1 MPTFKY
7 KARNNLGKITEGTIQ
22 VESEAAVAGAL
33 RQKRLE
39 LISVS
44 TGGGL
49 SAIWESLNSMGKKVD
64 TKDVVV
70 FSRQFSTMIN
80 AGLPLLQGLTIVAE
94 QAENPEFRKVM
105 TKVRDEISNGVP
117 LSDAMAKFPKVFNT
131 LYVNMVRAGEQGGIL
146 DVIFER
152 LSDYLETAEGVS
164 RKVKSAMMYPIVVMS
179 VAVLVVIFLMVKV
192 VPTFQSVFAEFHSK
206 LPAPTQFL
214 INVSDF
220 LASKKAFLLLVFF
233 GMVWFGI
240 SLYRKTKAGAFNWDK
255 MILNLPIFG
264 ILVRKAAVAK
274 FARTLG
280 TLVKSGVPIMDALE
294 TVAKTSGNLVLERA
308 VLNARDSVRE
318 GKTLT
323 QPLKE
328 SKVFPPMVTQ
338 MINVGEETG
347 AMDTM
352 LSKIADFYEAE
363 VDAAVEGL
371 TSIIEPILI
380 VFLGV
385 TIGFIVVAMFMPMF
399 DLGNIVGN

>member
-1 MPTFKY
+1 M
-7 KARNNLGKITEGTIQ
+7 GKVIEGTIDAEA
-22 VESEAAVAGAL
+22 ESAVAAAL

-39 LISVS
+39 VVSVS
-44 TGGGL
+44 AAGGL
-49 SAIWESLNSMGKKVD
+49 GGFLSALNKKGGKVT

-70 FSRQFSTMIN
+70 FSRQFSTMVN
-80 AGLPLLQGLTIVAE
+80 AGLPILQGLTIVAE
-94 QAENPEFRKVM
+94 QAENPDFRVVM
-105 TKVRDEISNGVP
+105 TKVRDDISNGVP
-117 LSDAMAKFPKVFNT
+117 LSEAMAKYPKVFTT
-131 LYVNMVRAGEQGGIL
+131 LYVNMVKAGEQGGIL

-152 LSDYLETAEGVS
+152 LSEYMEKAEGVS

-179 VAVLVVIFLMVKV
+179 VALLVVIFLMVKV
-192 VPTFQSVFAEFHSK
+192 VPTFRDVFASFGAK

-214 INVSDF
+214 IDVSDF
-220 LASKKAFLLLVFF
+220 LASKKSVLIVIFLVAFWIALS
-233 GMVWFGI
+233 M
-240 SLYRKTKAGAFNWDK
+240 YRKTKAGAYNWDL
-255 MILNLPIFG
+255 MILKLPVFG
-264 ILVRKAAVAK
+264 VLARKAAVAK

-280 TLVKSGVPIMDALE
+280 TLIKSGVPIMDALE

-347 AMDTM
+347 ALDAM
-352 LSKIADFYEAE
+352 LSKIADFYEDE

-399 DLGNIVGN
+399 SIGNVV

>member
-1 MPTFKY
+1 M
-7 KARNNLGKITEGTIQ
+7 GKVIEGTIIA
-22 VESEAAVAGAL
+22 ENEAGVASAL

-39 LISVS
+39 LVS
-44 TGGGL
+44 TSQAGGL
-49 SAIWESLNSMGKKVD
+49 GSIWAALNKKGGKVT
-64 TKDVVV
+64 TKDVVI
-70 FSRQFSTMIN
+70 FSRQFSTMVN
-80 AGLPLLQGLTIVAE
+80 AGLPILQGLTIVAE
-94 QAENPEFRKVM
+94 QAENPDFRAVM
-105 TKVRDEISNGVP
+105 TKVRDDISNGVP
-117 LSDAMAKFPKVFNT
+117 LSDAMAKYPKVFTT
-131 LYVNMVRAGEQGGIL
+131 LYVNMVKAGEQGGIL

-152 LSDYLETAEGVS
+152 LSEYLEKAEGVS
-164 RKVKSAMMYPIVVMS
+164 RKVKSAMMYPVVVMS
-179 VAVLVVIFLMVKV
+179 VACLVVIFLMVKV
-192 VPTFQSVFAEFHSK
+192 VPTFRDVFASFGAK

-214 INVSDF
+214 IDVSDF
-220 LASKKAFLLLVFF
+220 LASKKSLLIVVFLFAAWIALT
-233 GMVWFGI
+233 
-240 SLYRKTKAGAFNWDK
+240 LYRKTKVGAYNWDK
-255 MILNLPIFG
+255 MILSLPVFG
-264 ILVRKAAVAK
+264 VLVQKAAVAK

-280 TLVKSGVPIMDALE
+280 TLIKSGVPIMDALE
-294 TVAKTSGNLVLERA
+294 TVAKTSGNLVLEKA

-347 AMDTM
+347 ALDTM
-352 LSKIADFYEAE
+352 LSKIADFYEDE

-399 DLGNIVGN
+399 EIGNAVG

>member
-1 MPTFKY
+1 MPSFKY
-7 KARNNLGKITEGTIQ
+7 KARNSMGKVIEGT
-22 VESEAAVAGAL
+22 VDADSEAGLASVL

-39 LISVS
+39 LVS
-44 TGGGL
+44 SSRAGGL
-49 SAIWESLNSMGKKVD
+49 SSILGALTKKGGKVT
-64 TKDVVV
+64 TKDIVV
-70 FSRQFSTMIN
+70 FSRQFSTMVN
-80 AGLPLLQGLTIVAE
+80 AGLPILQGLTIVAE
-94 QAENPEFRKVM
+94 QAENPDFRVVM
-105 TKVRDEISNGVP
+105 TKVRDDISNGVP
-117 LSDAMAKFPKVFNT
+117 LSDAMAKYPKVFTT
-131 LYVNMVRAGEQGGIL
+131 LYVNMVKAGEQGGIL

-152 LSDYLETAEGVS
+152 LSEYLEKAEGVS
-164 RKVKSAMMYPIVVMS
+164 RKVKSAMMYPVVVMS
-179 VAVLVVIFLMVKV
+179 VACLVVIFLMVKV
-192 VPTFQSVFAEFHSK
+192 VPTFRDVFASFGAK

-214 INVSDF
+214 IDVSDF
-220 LASKKAFLLLVFF
+220 LASKKSLLIVAFLVGLWIAIT
-233 GMVWFGI
+233 M
-240 SLYRKTKAGAFNWDK
+240 YRKTKVGAYNWDK
-255 MILNLPIFG
+255 MILSLPVFG
-264 ILVRKAAVAK
+264 VLVQKAAVAK

-280 TLVKSGVPIMDALE
+280 TLIKSGVPIMDALE

-347 AMDTM
+347 ALDAM
-352 LSKIADFYEAE
+352 LSKIADFYEDE

-399 DLGNIVGN
+399 EIGNAVG

>member
-7 KARNNLGKITEGTIQ
+7 KAKNNLGKIVEGTIDANA
-22 VESEAAVAGAL
+22 ESGVAVAL

-39 LISVS
+39 LISAS
-44 TGGGL
+44 PAGGL
-49 SAIWESLNSMGKKVD
+49 TSLLSALTRKGGKVT
-64 TKDVVV
+64 TKDIVV
-70 FSRQFSTMIN
+70 FSRQFSTMVN
-80 AGLPLLQGLTIVAE
+80 AGLPILQGLTIVAE
-94 QAENPEFRKVM
+94 QAENPDFRVVM
-105 TKVRDEISNGVP
+105 NKVRDDISNGVP
-117 LSDAMAKFPKVFNT
+117 LSEAMAKFPKVFNT
-131 LYVNMVRAGEQGGIL
+131 LYVNMVKAGEQGGIL

-152 LSDYLETAEGVS
+152 LSEYMEKAEGVS

-192 VPTFQSVFAEFHSK
+192 VPTFRDVFASFGAK

-214 INVSDF
+214 IDVSDF
-220 LASKKAFLLLVFF
+220 LASKKSFIIVVFLVA
-233 GMVWFGI
+233 VWFAV
-240 SLYRKTKAGAFNWDK
+240 SMYRKTKAGAYNWDM
-255 MILNLPIFG
+255 MILKIPIFG
-264 ILVRKAAVAK
+264 ILARKAAVAK

-280 TLVKSGVPIMDALE
+280 TLIKSGVPIMDALE
-294 TVAKTSGNLVLERA
+294 TVAKTSGNLVLEKA
-308 VLNARDSVRE
+308 VSNARDSVSE

-347 AMDTM
+347 ALDAM
-352 LSKIADFYEAE
+352 LNKIADFYEAE

-399 DLGNIVGN
+399 SIGNVVG

>member
-1 MPTFKY
+1 MPSFKY
-7 KARNNLGKITEGTIQ
+7 KARNNLGKVVEGTI
-22 VESEAAVAGAL
+22 EADNQSAVVALL

-39 LISVS
+39 LVS
-44 TGGGL
+44 ASPASGLGSFFAFLTKGG
-49 SAIWESLNSMGKKVD
+49 VT

-80 AGLPLLQGLTIVAE
+80 AGLPILQGLTIVAE
-94 QAENPEFRKVM
+94 QAENKNFRAVM
-105 TKVRDEISNGVP
+105 TKVRDDISNGIP
-117 LSDAMAKFPKVFNT
+117 LSDAMAKHPKAFGT
-131 LYVNMVRAGEQGGIL
+131 LYVNMVKAGEQGGIL

-152 LSDYLETAEGVS
+152 LSEYMEKAEGVS

-179 VAVLVVIFLMVKV
+179 IAVLVVIFLMIKV
-192 VPTFQSVFAEFHSK
+192 IPTFKDVFASFGAK
-206 LPAPTQFL
+206 LPLPTQIV
-214 INVSDF
+214 INTSNF
-220 LASKKAFLLLVFF
+220 LASAKALFLLAAVVGGGVALS
-233 GMVWFGI
+233 M
-240 SLYRKTKAGAFNWDK
+240 YRKTKAGAY
-255 MILNLPIFG
+255 NLDWALLRVPVFG
-264 ILVRKAAVAK
+264 ALVRKAAVAK
-274 FARTLG
+274 FSRTLG

-308 VLNARDSVRE
+308 IFKARDSVRE

-328 SKVFPPMVTQ
+328 SGVFPPMVTQ

-347 AMDTM
+347 ALDAM

-380 VFLGV
+380 LFLGV

-399 DLGNIVGN
+399 ELGNLVG

>member
-1 MPTFKY
+1 MPSFKY
-7 KARNNLGKITEGTIQ
+7 KARNNLGKIVEGTIE

-39 LISVS
+39 LVS
-44 TGGGL
+44 SSSAGGL
-49 SAIWESLNSMGKKVD
+49 AGLWSVLNKKGGKVT
-64 TKDVVV
+64 TKDIVV
-70 FSRQFSTMIN
+70 FSRQFSTMVN
-80 AGLPLLQGLTIVAE
+80 AGLPILQGLTIVAE
-94 QAENPEFRKVM
+94 QAENPDFRKVM
-105 TKVRDEISNGVP
+105 TKVRDDISNGVP
-117 LSDAMAKFPKVFNT
+117 LSEAMAKFPKVFNT
-131 LYVNMVRAGEQGGIL
+131 LYVNMVKAGEQGGIL

-152 LSDYLETAEGVS
+152 LSEYMEKAEGVS
-164 RKVKSAMMYPIVVMS
+164 RKVKSAMMYPVVVMS
-179 VAVLVVIFLMVKV
+179 VAVLVVIFLMAKV
-192 VPTFQSVFAEFHSK
+192 VPTFRDVFASFGAK

-214 INVSDF
+214 IDVSQF
-220 LASKKAFLLLVFF
+220 MSSKKAVLLVVF
-233 GMVWFGI
+233 GVAFWIALTM
-240 SLYRKTKAGAFNWDK
+240 YRKTKAGAFNWDK
-255 MILNLPIFG
+255 MILNIPVFG
-264 ILVRKAAVAK
+264 VLARKASVAK

-280 TLVKSGVPIMDALE
+280 TLIKSGVPIMDALE
-294 TVAKTSGNLVLERA
+294 TVAKTSGNLVIEKA
-308 VLNARDSVRE
+308 VFNARDSVRE

-347 AMDTM
+347 ALDTM
-352 LSKIADFYEAE
+352 LNKIADFYEDE

-399 DLGNIVGN
+399 EIGNVV

>member
-7 KARNNLGKITEGTIQ
+7 KARNNLGKVTEGTI
-22 VESEAAVAGAL
+22 VAESESAVGAQL

-39 LISVS
+39 VISVS
-44 TGGGL
+44 AGGGIG
-49 SAIWESLNSMGKKVD
+49 AIWAALNSKGGKVT
-64 TKDVVV
+64 TKDIVV
-70 FSRQFSTMIN
+70 FSRQFSTMVN
-80 AGLPLLQGLTIVAE
+80 AGLPILQGLTIVAE
-94 QAENPEFRKVM
+94 QAENPDFRVVM
-105 TKVRDEISNGVP
+105 TKIRDDISNGVP
-117 LSDAMAKFPKVFNT
+117 LSEAMSKHPKAFTT
-131 LYVNMVRAGEQGGIL
+131 LYVNMVKAGEQGGIL

-152 LSDYLETAEGVS
+152 LSEYLEKAEGVA

-192 VPTFQSVFAEFHSK
+192 VPTFRDVFGSFGAK
-206 LPAPTQFL
+206 LPLPTQIV
-214 INVSDF
+214 INISDF
-220 LASKKAFLLLVFF
+220 LSSKKALLLVALFIILWI
-233 GMVWFGI
+233 VI
-240 SLYRKTKAGAFNWDK
+240 ALYKKTKTGAYNMDK
-255 MILNLPIFG
+255 LLLKIPVFG
-264 ILVRKAAVAK
+264 VLARKAAVAK

-280 TLVKSGVPIMDALE
+280 TLIKSGVPILDALE
-294 TVAKTSGNLVLERA
+294 TVAKTSGNLVIERA
-308 VLNARDSVRE
+308 VNNARDSVRE

-323 QPLKE
+323 QPLRE

-347 AMDTM
+347 AIDAM
-352 LSKIADFYEAE
+352 LSKIADFYEDE

-399 DLGNIVGN
+399 DLGNIVG

>member
-1 MPTFKY
+1 MPNFKY
-7 KARNNLGKITEGTIQ
+7 KARNNLGKVIEGTI
-22 VESEAAVAGAL
+22 VAENEAGVASAL

-39 LISVS
+39 LVS
-44 TGGGL
+44 ASPVGGL
-49 SAIWESLNSMGKKVD
+49 GSIWAALNRKGGKVT
-64 TKDVVV
+64 TKDVVI
-70 FSRQFSTMIN
+70 FSRQFSTMVN
-80 AGLPLLQGLTIVAE
+80 AGLPILQGLTIVAE
-94 QAENPEFRKVM
+94 QAENPDFRAVM
-105 TKVRDEISNGVP
+105 TKVRDDISNGVP
-117 LSDAMAKFPKVFNT
+117 LSDAMAKYPKVFST
-131 LYVNMVRAGEQGGIL
+131 LYVNMVKAGEQGGIL

-152 LSDYLETAEGVS
+152 LSEYLEKAEGVS
-164 RKVKSAMMYPIVVMS
+164 RKVKSAMMYPVVVMS
-179 VAVLVVIFLMVKV
+179 VACLVVIFLMVKV
-192 VPTFQSVFAEFHSK
+192 VPTFRDVFASFGAK

-214 INVSDF
+214 IDVSDF
-220 LASKKAFLLLVFF
+220 LASKKSLLIVVFLFAAWVILT
-233 GMVWFGI
+233 M
-240 SLYRKTKAGAFNWDK
+240 YRKTKAGAYNWDK
-255 MILNLPIFG
+255 MILSLPVFG
-264 ILVRKAAVAK
+264 ILAQKAAVAK

-280 TLVKSGVPIMDALE
+280 TLIKSGVPIMDALE

-308 VLNARDSVRE
+308 VFNARDSVRE

-347 AMDTM
+347 ALDAM
-352 LSKIADFYEAE
+352 LSKIADFYEDE

-399 DLGNIVGN
+399 EIGNAVG

>member
-7 KARNNLGKITEGTIQ
+7 KAKNNLGKIVEGTIDADA
-22 VESEAAVAGAL
+22 ESGVAVAL

-39 LISVS
+39 LVS
-44 TGGGL
+44 ASPAGGL
-49 SAIWESLNSMGKKVD
+49 SGLLSALARKGGKVT
-64 TKDVVV
+64 TKDIVI

-80 AGLPLLQGLTIVAE
+80 AGLPILQGLTIVAE
-94 QAENPEFRKVM
+94 QAENPDFRVVM
-105 TKVRDEISNGVP
+105 NKIRDDISNGVP
-117 LSDAMAKFPKVFNT
+117 LSDAMAKFPKVFST
-131 LYVNMVRAGEQGGIL
+131 LYVNMVKAGEQGGIL
-146 DVIFER
+146 DIIFER
-152 LSDYLETAEGVS
+152 LSEYMEKAEGVS

-179 VAVLVVIFLMVKV
+179 VAVLIVIFLMVKV
-192 VPTFQSVFAEFHSK
+192 VPTFRDVFASFGAK

-214 INVSDF
+214 IDASDF
-220 LASKKAFLLLVFF
+220 LASKKAFLILVFLAA
-233 GMVWFGI
+233 VWFVVG
-240 SLYRKTKAGAFNWDK
+240 LYRKTKAGAYNWDM
-255 MILNLPIFG
+255 MILKLPTFG
-264 ILVRKAAVAK
+264 ILARKAAVAK

-280 TLVKSGVPIMDALE
+280 TLIKSGVPIMDALE

-308 VLNARDSVRE
+308 VNNARDSVRE

-338 MINVGEETG
+338 MISVGEETG
-347 AMDTM
+347 ALDAM
-352 LSKIADFYEAE
+352 LSKVADFYEAE
-363 VDAAVEGL
+363 VDTAVEGL

-399 DLGNIVGN
+399 NIGNVVG

>member
-1 MPTFKY
+1 VPTFKY
-7 KARNNLGKITEGTIQ
+7 KAKNNLGKVIEGTIDAEA
-22 VESEAAVAGAL
+22 ESAVAAAL

-39 LISVS
+39 VVSVS
-44 TGGGL
+44 AAGGL
-49 SAIWESLNSMGKKVD
+49 GGFLSALNKKGGKVT

-70 FSRQFSTMIN
+70 FSRQFSTMVN
-80 AGLPLLQGLTIVAE
+80 AGLPILQGLTIVAE
-94 QAENPEFRKVM
+94 QAENPDFRVVM
-105 TKVRDEISNGVP
+105 TKVRDDISNGVP
-117 LSDAMAKFPKVFNT
+117 LSEAMAKYPKVFTT
-131 LYVNMVRAGEQGGIL
+131 LYVNMVKAGEQGGIL

-152 LSDYLETAEGVS
+152 LSEYMEKAEGVS

-179 VAVLVVIFLMVKV
+179 VALLVVIFLMVKV
-192 VPTFQSVFAEFHSK
+192 VPTFRDVFASFGAK

-214 INVSDF
+214 IDVSDF
-220 LASKKAFLLLVFF
+220 LASKKSVLIVIFLVAFWIALS
-233 GMVWFGI
+233 M
-240 SLYRKTKAGAFNWDK
+240 YRKTKAGAYNWDL
-255 MILNLPIFG
+255 MILKLPVFG
-264 ILVRKAAVAK
+264 VLARKAAVAK

-280 TLVKSGVPIMDALE
+280 TLIKSGVPIMDALE

-347 AMDTM
+347 ALDAM
-352 LSKIADFYEAE
+352 LSKIADFYEDE

-399 DLGNIVGN
+399 SIGNVV